1 MAETL
6 FMPINTYI
14 LSGKLNLTGS
24 PGSSFIMK
32 IQVISFKKLLGKH
45 FMGEK

>member
-24 PGSSFIMK
+24 LGSSFIMK